1 MRVCLPMLELFAH
14 PFSSYCWKV
23 LIALYEREI
32 PFEYRLLEQD
42 HPENFER
49 LKRYW
54 PVGKFPVLVDEGRP
68 VIESSTIIEHLDDEK
83 FGAAAKMIPDG
94 KETARQVR
102 FMDRVF
108 DNHVMGKMQVV
119 VDQHIFNREALDI
132 TAMDRAR
139 AALDIIYDWLETQLG
154 AEGWAAG
161 EAFTM
166 ADCAAA
172 PSLFY
177 ADWVHEIGDGRPKLK
192 AYRAR
197 LLARPSVSRCVE
209 DARPYRGYF
218 PPGAPDRD

>member
-1 MRVCLPMLELFAH
+1 MPTPMLELYAH

-32 PFEYRLLEQD
+32 DFEYRMLGPD
-42 HPENFER
+42 HPENFAR
-49 LKRYW
+49 IKGVW
-54 PVGKFPVLVDEGRP
+54 PVGKFPILFVDGEP
-68 VIESSTIIEHLDDEK
+68 VIESSIIIETLDDAR
-83 FGAAAKMIPDG
+83 FSAAPKLIPSDPQ
-94 KETARQVR
+94 TALDVR

-108 DNHVMGKMQVV
+108 DNHVMNRMQAT
-119 VDQHIFNREALDI
+119 VDEYIHYRDSMN
-132 TAMDRAR
+132 MDRLER
-139 AALDIIYDWLETQLG
+139 TNAALDTVYDWLETRLG
-154 AEGWAAG
+154 EDGWAVG
-161 EAFTM
+161 DAFTM

-177 ADWVHEIGDGRPKLK
+177 ADWVHEIGDARPRVK

>member
-1 MRVCLPMLELFAH
+1 MLELYAH

-32 PFEYRLLEQD
+32 PFEYRMLDGE
-42 HPENFER
+42 HAENFVR
-49 LKRYW
+49 LRQAW
-54 PVGKFPVLVDEGRP
+54 PVGKFPVLFVDGAP
-68 VIESSTIIEHLDDEK
+68 VIESSIIIETLDDPRYGTAPRLIPED
-83 FGAAAKMIPDG
+83 AAAALD
-94 KETARQVR
+94 VR
-102 FMDRVF
+102 LMDRVF
-108 DNHVMGKMQVV
+108 DNHVMTPMNAVV
-119 VDQHIFNREALDI
+119 CEYIIDSRKPDNTRIDKAK
-132 TAMDRAR
+132 
-139 AALDIIYDWLETQLG
+139 AALDTIYDWLEARL
-154 AEGWAAG
+154 AADGWACG
-161 EAFTM
+161 DRFTL

-177 ADWVHEIGDGRPKLK
+177 ADWVREIGEARPKLK

>member
-1 MRVCLPMLELFAH
+1 MLELYAH

-32 PFEYRLLEQD
+32 AFEYRMLDGE
-42 HPENFER
+42 HPENFAR
-49 LKRYW
+49 LKEAW
-54 PVGKFPVLVDEGRP
+54 PVGKFPVLFIDGAP
-68 VIESSTIIEHLDDEK
+68 VIESSIIIETLDSSH
-83 FGAAAKMIPDG
+83 FGSTAPKLIPEDAAA
-94 KETARQVR
+94 ALHVR

-108 DNHVMGKMQVV
+108 DNHVMGRMQVV
-119 VDQHIFNREALDI
+119 VDDYIADGPTASGPRIDKAKVALE
-132 TAMDRAR
+132 T
-139 AALDIIYDWLETQLG
+139 IYDWLESRLG
-154 AEGWAAG
+154 ADGWACG
-161 EAFTM
+161 DRFTL

-177 ADWVHEIGDGRPKLK
+177 ADWVREIGEARPKLK

-218 PPGAPDRD
+218 PPGAPNRD